1 MNTQRGPLWTVRS
14 LACLIGMAALVTGCA
29 PIFSDLQ
36 SARLVGPGKIEATP
50 GFSSVFVSEE
60 GETNHVQNH
69 AGIQAGIGVLNGLD
83 LRLSYER
90 VLDYDLNALGFGPKI
105 ALLKDRIALYVP
117 VGFAFGGDSESS
129 ETWETHP
136 TLLFTL
142 PVAKGFELNP
152 SAKALIPLTGDRD
165 TLIAFNLGAALGNV
179 RKWAI
184 RPEVGLC
191 FNPEGG
197 GFFWQFGVGFSISTN

>member
-1 MNTQRGPLWTVRS
+1 MKTQRGSLWTARGI
-14 LACLIGMAALVTGCA
+14 ACLLGMAALGPACA

-50 GFSSVFVSEE
+50 GFSSVYVSEE
-60 GETNHVQNH
+60 GETSHVQNH
-69 AGIQAGIGVLNGLD
+69 AGIQAGVGLLNGLD
-83 LRLSYER
+83 LRLRYER
-90 VLDYDLNALGFGPKI
+90 VLEYDLNALGFGPKI
-105 ALLKDRIALYVP
+105 ALLEDRIALYVP
-117 VGFAFGGDSESS
+117 VGFAFGSDSEAS